1 MTKNELIAEL
11 QKIDGNP
18 QISIGINTS
27 WGKLSYSVTGITPL
41 FQHDNH
47 KVDSSPCILEINCE
61 DKTKLGQDQLD
72 MLNREYLIK
81 KYGPL
86 SICNIN
92 ERFWAVNGYWL
103 NKWNQEKIELLEQKI
118 NNLQNKK

>member
-27 WGKLSYSVTGITPL
+27 WGKLSYSVTDITPL

-61 DKTKLGQDQLD
+61 DKTK
-72 MLNREYLIK
+72 
-81 KYGPL
+81 
-86 SICNIN
+86 
-92 ERFWAVNGYWL
+92 GYVHP
-103 NKWNQEKIELLEQKI
+103 KCC
-118 NNLQNKK
+118 